1 MNTKT
6 QIALEKR
13 PGLIIAMITRIP
25 EGEDQPSDHPEK
37 RETDEQFGDPE
48 SQNINKDPII
58 GGADDVHRENPS
70 DDFHD
75 SDLVDD
81 EPLQSDS
88 DRADGDYD
96 ESGSDQS
103 GDEVSTPYDSDEED
117 TAITN
122 LEDNEDLM
130 DEDSAID
137 NETTR

>member
-1 MNTKT
+1 MKTKI

-25 EGEDQPSDHPEK
+25 EGEDTSPDNPEK
-37 RETDEQFGDPE
+37 RETDEQFGDAE

-88 DRADGDYD
+88 ARAEGAYD

-103 GDEVSTPYDSDEED
+103 DDELSTSYDSDEED
-117 TAITN
+117 TEITN
-122 LEDNEDLM
+122 IEDNEDLM
-130 DEDSAID
+130 GEDSEID
-137 NETTR
+137 DDTTI

>member
-1 MNTKT
+1 
-6 QIALEKR
+6 
-13 PGLIIAMITRIP
+13 MITRIP